1 VRKIAKVITIEVR
14 RDVSEL
20 HTVLRDILGD
30 KASEL
35 SDEITPDKEV
45 DGVGLVRRMFELG
58 AEPKKVRDLLGIAW
72 GLAQD
77 DVQKVMEVARKPEVE
92 EDAEI
97 RIGRDD
103 DSEEGDTEEPDISS
117 LLGSGVFEEMD
128 ETLD

>member
-1 VRKIAKVITIEVR
+1 MAKVVTVEVR
-14 RDVSEL
+14 RDISEL
-20 HTVLRDILGD
+20 HTVLGDILGD

-35 SDEITPDKEV
+35 TMEITPDKEI
-45 DGVGLVRRMFELG
+45 DGVRLIRRMFELG

-77 DVQKVMEVARKPEVE
+77 DVQKILEVARKPEVE

-103 DSEEGDTEEPDISS
+103 DSEERDTEEPDISS
-117 LLGSGVFEEMD
+117 LLGSEVFEEMD